1 MEIFFYYN
9 ENNEYHREDG
19 PAMEFVNGNKFWYKN
34 DLLHRED
41 GPAREYSS
49 GKKEYWYNDKKYSE
63 IKTDEEWIKFVKLM
77 VFI

>member
-1 MEIFFYYN
+1 
-9 ENNEYHREDG
+9 
-19 PAMEFVNGNKFWYKN
+19 MEFVNGNKFWYKN